1 MVQLAAWY
9 IPIRND
15 VVSHFNSNM
24 VQLAAVLFATKISYF
39 SIAYKF
45 FYRIFNR
52 YRLSIVSNIMCPGDR
67 QPVINL

>member
-1 MVQLAAWY
+1 MVRLAVIHY
-9 IPIRND
+9 ISNHVID
-15 VVSHFNSNM
+15 TGFNSNM
-24 VQLAAVLFATKISYF
+24 VRLAAVLFATKISYF

-67 QPVINL
+67 QPVVNY